1 MLRQLSDPEASLRI
15 ATHRTDVKKQMK
27 ESKTELS
34 KVKKESEDLKN
45 ALLELEQQV
54 QEKDRLIASLKR
66 TNRSL
71 EGHRMDKLF
80 LIEQMGGVE
89 KFLDVFP
96 IVRLPSTKKQD
107 QKLKELNTWF
117 IKASIEAM
125 EMPRKYQVVKK
136 PDEWHIT
143 NPRYT
148 IGVSI
153 KYK

>member
-1 MLRQLSDPEASLRI
+1 MRVAI
-15 ATHRTDVKKQMK
+15 HRTDVKKQMK

-80 LIEQMGGVE
+80 LIEQMGGIE
-89 KFLDVFP
+89 KFMDVFP
-96 IVRLPSTKKQD
+96 IVSLPSTKKQD
-107 QKLKELNTWF
+107 HGLLRHQ
-117 IKASIEAM
+117 
-125 EMPRKYQVVKK
+125 
-136 PDEWHIT
+136 
-143 NPRYT
+143 
-148 IGVSI
+148 
-153 KYK
+153 